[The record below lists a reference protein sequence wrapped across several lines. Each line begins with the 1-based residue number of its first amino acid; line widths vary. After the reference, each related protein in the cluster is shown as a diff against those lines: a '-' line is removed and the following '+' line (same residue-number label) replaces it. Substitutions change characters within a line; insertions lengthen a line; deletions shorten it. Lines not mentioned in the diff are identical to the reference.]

1 MHIASH
7 IFFRGDQEIFWR
19 RYKEQIFGTAA
30 YVTTVAVKMVFIILG
45 GAKTFG
51 GSRQLLKLLAIS

>member
-45 GAKTFG
+45 GGQKHLGAA
-51 GSRQLLKLLAIS
+51 GSCLNY